1 MVSWRER
8 KKYQVIFLS
17 LLNDRT
23 SNENGDY
30 TLDDG
35 TLITIENGK
44 VSNIEVPEQEDSAE
58 DTDED

>member
-1 MVSWRER
+1 MPE
-8 KKYQVIFLS
+8 
-17 LLNDRT
+17 LNDRT